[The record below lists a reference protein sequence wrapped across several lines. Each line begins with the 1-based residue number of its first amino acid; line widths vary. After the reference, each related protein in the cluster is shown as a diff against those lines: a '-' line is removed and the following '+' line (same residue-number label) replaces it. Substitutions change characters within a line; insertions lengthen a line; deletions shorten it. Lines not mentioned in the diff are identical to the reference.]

1 MKVAVAILGRMRG
14 RTVRPGGHLVA
25 RSLVGVSAFGVAAWM
40 WWRRSRR
47 NRMQLLLIRVRGEYH
62 EMPGLCLTL
71 AQACRLWQLEPP
83 LCRTLLDALVESG
96 SLYRTPDARFVATP
110 R

>member
-1 MKVAVAILGRMRG
+1 MTVVAILGRMGG
-14 RTVRPGGHLVA
+14 RTVRSSHLLA
-25 RSLVGVSAFGVAAWM
+25 RSMVGMSAFGVAAWM

-47 NRMQLLLIRVRGEYH
+47 NRIRLLLIRVRGEYR
-62 EMPGLCLTL
+62 EMPGLCLTF

-83 LCRTLLDALVESG
+83 LCRALLDTLVESG
-96 SLYRTPDARFVATP
+96 ILYRTPDARFVAMP